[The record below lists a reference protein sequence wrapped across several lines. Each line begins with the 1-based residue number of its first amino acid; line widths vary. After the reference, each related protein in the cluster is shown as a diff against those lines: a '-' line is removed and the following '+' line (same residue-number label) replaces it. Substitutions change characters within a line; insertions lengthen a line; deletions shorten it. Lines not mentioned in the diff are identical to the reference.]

1 MQLAAPTGSPVPPR
15 RAVRYEGSY
24 GSIEL
29 RGTTLRI
36 NGMEVRLA
44 PAPLAVFGALLEARG
59 AVLTRAHLASVL
71 PGVADAHA
79 LDMTVSRLRKAL
91 PDPRL
96 VATVVKRGYRI
107 PV

>member
-1 MQLAAPTGSPVPPR
+1 MQLAPTGSPARHR
-15 RAVRYEGSY
+15 RAVRYEGAY

-29 RGTTLRI
+29 RGSTLRI
-36 NGMEVRLA
+36 NGIDVRLA

-59 AVLTRAHLASVL
+59 AVLTRAHLAAIL
-71 PGVADAHA
+71 PGASDAHT
-79 LDMTVSRLRKAL
+79 LNMTVSRLRKAL